1 MYPNQPESFRSAV
14 KEVDMALL
22 YLKEEKE
29 NPIPQDSFREETLR
43 ELEKFGL
50 VKKLSNG
57 NYLIT
62 TKGVYARQMGAFR
75 YMEMKKS
82 EDFFSDYSPARY
94 ENRKTQ
100 IQSTF
105 LLALVILLVLFV
117 TFKEDFFR

>member
-1 MYPNQPESFRSAV
+1 
-14 KEVDMALL
+14 MALL
-22 YLKEEKE
+22 YLKEERE
-29 NPIPQDSFREETLR
+29 NAIPQDSFREETLKQ
-43 ELEKFGL
+43 LEKFDL
-50 VKKLSNG
+50 VKKLNNG

-62 TKGVYARQMGAFR
+62 TKGIYARQMGAFR

-94 ENRKTQ
+94 ETKKNQ
-100 IQSTF
+100 IQTTF